1 VSGGKRRPI
10 DLGAL
15 QAVAL
20 PQPDPVEEV
29 SGRAKA
35 PAAPKPDRPA
45 PPAKPKTAPEPKA
58 GKGAKSQQAS
68 RQGKVGIQFWTE
80 PETRK
85 QLKRFAMEYDRTLDD
100 IMREAV
106 ADFMTKNKI
115 A

>member
-1 VSGGKRRPI
+1 MSGGKRRPI

-15 QAVAL
+15 QAVAI

-29 SGRAKA
+29 ARPTKAPPKRAGKA
-35 PAAPKPDRPA
+35 PAKRKATTAEAPARAHKQ
-45 PPAKPKTAPEPKA
+45 
-58 GKGAKSQQAS
+58 QQAS

-85 QLKRFAMEYDRTLDD
+85 QLKRFAMEHDRTLDD
-100 IMREAV
+100 LLREAV
-106 ADFMTKNKI
+106 ANFMAENKI